1 MKIAKAVA
9 RILSPAEVVITVTKF
24 RPVLSPE
31 LRGDR
36 DTSYTM
42 RLKRPHRRV
51 TLKDDTICVDAPG
64 ATVRLIIASEDGNK
78 TKYFPAGITF
88 VREESESLIEKV
100 LLGWIH
106 LPQRRIVID
115 GQTLTFTDRFKK
127 AEESVRYKFS
137 VIIQRGADGA
147 IGIIDPSIKNGSGT
161 VPP

>member
-9 RILSPAEVVITVTKF
+9 RILPPAEVVITVTKF

-51 TLKDDTICVDAPG
+51 AIKDDTVCVDAPG
-64 ATVRLIIASEDGNK
+64 ATIRLIIASADGDK

-115 GQTLTFTDRFKK
+115 GQSLTFTNRFKK
-127 AEESVRYKFS
+127 GKDEILYKFS
-137 VIIQRGADGA
+137 VIIQRGSDGA
-147 IGIIDPSIKNGSGT
+147 IGIIDPGILDVGIER
-161 VPP
+161 